1 MINSIERLRNL
12 CDIIIS
18 MGFSQAVN
26 DQEIKELIARLEA
39 LISEEMRLLRE
50 RESSSDW
57 E

>member
-1 MINSIERLRNL
+1 
-12 CDIIIS
+12 